1 MKKHYL
7 AALLALVLSLAIAA
21 AGCGGDD
28 EEGAPGTT
36 GETATGPAQAASC
49 TGTIA
54 IMGPFTGDAASIGQE
69 QLNFSKYAVQ
79 VFNEENGT
87 DYKLEEVDTQL
98 DPAQASTGAQQI
110 VSNNEILGVVGPAGS
125 QEIEAVGPIYTREN
139 ITFIS
144 PSATRTD
151 LTTSGKYPTFFRD
164 VPNDDAQGPTVGEFI
179 ANTLNAE
186 NVWIIDDQTSY
197 STGLAETATTSMEDA
212 GITVDRESVSQDQND
227 FSALVS
233 RVKDADAVFLPWQ
246 LANKAQVFGQQL
258 AEQGSDAVI
267 VGSDGLFSDDFSI
280 KDSYVSSFAPDIKS
294 IESSADLVA
303 GYEAEFG
310 EFASTFGPPAYAAT
324 NALLTAINQAC
335 TDAGG
340 EAPAR
345 EDVADALRNVD
356 IPESILGGP
365 LRFDENGDPE
375 GAQFYIF
382 KVLGKGKYELQ
393 DN

>member
-28 EEGAPGTT
+28 EEGAGTT

-54 IMGPFTGDAASIGQE
+54 VMGPFTGDAASIGQE
-69 QLNFSKYAVQ
+69 QLNFTKFAVQ
-79 VFNEENGT
+79 KFNEENGT
-87 DYKLEEVDTQL
+87 DYQLEEVDTQL
-98 DPAQASTGAQQI
+98 DPAQASTGAQRL
-110 VSNNEILGVVGPAGS
+110 VSNSDILGVVGPAGS
-125 QEIEAVGPIYTREN
+125 QEVDAVGPIFTREN
-139 ITFIS
+139 MTFIS
-144 PSATRTD
+144 PSATATS
-151 LTTSGKYPTFFRD
+151 LTESGDFPTFFRD
-164 VPNDDAQGPTVGEFI
+164 VPNDDAQGPTVGEFV
-179 ANTLNAE
+179 ANTLSAK
-186 NVWIIDDQTSY
+186 NVWVIDDQSSY
-197 STGLAETATTSMEDA
+197 STGLAKSATTSMEDA

-280 KDSYVSSFAPDIKS
+280 KGSYVSSFAPDIKS
-294 IESSADLVA
+294 IESSADLVSE
-303 GYEAEFG
+303 YEAEFG
-310 EFASTFGPPAYAAT
+310 EFASTFGPPAYAAA

-335 TDAGG
+335 TDAGDT
-340 EAPAR
+340 PAR
-345 EDVADALRNVD
+345 DDIADALRNVD

-375 GAQFYIF
+375 GAKFYLF
-382 KVLGKGKYELQ
+382 KVTGKGQYELQ
-393 DN
+393 TG